1 MMEPI
6 VYAVKRIDFADNGTA
21 AKTNL
26 IGIYLKHS
34 DAVKQLRHHA
44 RNEDNY
50 TMDRLVFGDDRI
62 LFSSGTIQQ
71 KEYMI
76 VPITVRV

>member
-1 MMEPI
+1 MMEQI
-6 VYAVKRIDFADNGTA
+6 VYAVKRIDFADNGTT
-21 AKTNL
+21 AKTTL

-34 DAVKQLRHHA
+34 DAVKQLRHRA

-76 VPITVRV
+76 VPITIRV